1 MLLDT
6 YSKATTMLSYYA
18 PIFPELFIVLA
29 SFVLLMWGVYHRRQT
44 GFIISVVSILVL
56 LGSALL
62 IARHPPVSQELF
74 NGAFVDDRFG
84 GIRYC
89 PGLAHPWSRYAQWRN
104 AII

>member
-56 LGSALL
+56 LGCGALDRAPSA
-62 IARHPPVSQELF
+62 RVP
-74 NGAFVDDRFG
+74 GAVQRRFRG
-84 GIRYC
+84 
-89 PGLAHPWSRYAQWRN
+89 
-104 AII
+104 